1 MKHLS
6 ALSELHLGQY
16 FSRRNDT
23 LGFAVD
29 TTFAYPRALNTS
41 PRGELDPTGSHAGV
55 RRLLRGIF
63 QPDTGSRGVKV
74 RRAG

>member
-1 MKHLS
+1 VKHLS

-29 TTFAYPRALNTS
+29 TSFAYPKALNTS
-41 PRGELDPTGSHAGV
+41 PRGELDSGSTTASRHLPT
-55 RRLLRGIF
+55 
-63 QPDTGSRGVKV
+63 
-74 RRAG
+74 